1 MIALSSLVQICNS
14 FRPLEAN
21 SPQLTSSST
30 FSLYKGYEEV
40 CNILL
45 NAGS

>member
-1 MIALSSLVQICNS
+1 MIVFPSSVQIRNS
-14 FRPLEAN
+14 FRPLEAKFT
-21 SPQLTSSST
+21 QLTSSST

>member
-14 FRPLEAN
+14 FRPLEA
-21 SPQLTSSST
+21 SSST

>member
-1 MIALSSLVQICNS
+1 MIVFSSSVQICNS
-14 FRPLEAN
+14 FRPLEAKFT
-21 SPQLTSSST
+21 QLTSSLT

>member
-1 MIALSSLVQICNS
+1 MIALSSSVQICNS
-14 FRPLEAN
+14 FRALEAKFT
-21 SPQLTSSST
+21 QLTSSST